1 MVYDQLYSA
10 AREKSHS
17 HIALRCRRSLAPEV
31 SYSDFFDQ
39 ISRLKIGESLVV
51 KWAQLFSKGRN
62 FFEFNYDEAFQDI
75 SFHRLLPQHKDL
87 IFCDDG
93 KSTHADL
100 SLHCPTIPENFPK
113 KRFLSD
119 FTLLHFEGINIS
131 HQIQKYN
138 HYYQRD
144 YALNLEPQLALRRY
158 LPKLLQLLEVLN
170 ECFLHAGIRKT
181 HALIKTY
188 IQEFNL
194 KTVITTSEK
203 KLQLPEI
210 FENFKLK
217 SKIFKRSGK

>member
-1 MVYDQLYSA
+1 M
-10 AREKSHS
+10 
-17 HIALRCRRSLAPEV
+17 
-31 SYSDFFDQ
+31 
-39 ISRLKIGESLVV
+39 
-51 KWAQLFSKGRN
+51 
-62 FFEFNYDEAFQDI
+62 
-75 SFHRLLPQHKDL
+75 LPQHKDL
-87 IFCDDG
+87 IFCDD

-113 KRFLSD
+113 KGFCLILRC
-119 FTLLHFEGINIS
+119 FTSRHKYQSSNS
-131 HQIQKYN
+131 KYN

-188 IQEFNL
+188 SGIQFKN
-194 KTVITTSEK
+194 KTTSE

-210 FENFKLK
+210 LK
-217 SKIFKRSGK
+217 ILIEI

>member
-1 MVYDQLYSA
+1 MHFDVD
-10 AREKSHS
+10 EV
-17 HIALRCRRSLAPEV
+17 LAPEV

-39 ISRLKIGESLVV
+39 ISRLKIGESLAV

-119 FTLLHFEGINIS
+119 FTLLHLEGINIR

-138 HYYQRD
+138 QYYQRD
-144 YALNLEPQLALRRY
+144 YALNLTPELALKRY
-158 LPKLLQLLEVLN
+158 LPRLLQLLEVLKPN
-170 ECFLHAGIRKT
+170 ASLAPVSKNSD
-181 HALIKTY
+181 ALIGPY
-188 IQEFNL
+188 IPEFNS
-194 KTVITTSEK
+194 KTMATTNK
-203 KLQLPEI
+203 KNYSFQR
-210 FENFKLK
+210 F
-217 SKIFKRSGK
+217 

>member
-1 MVYDQLYSA
+1 M
-10 AREKSHS
+10 
-17 HIALRCRRSLAPEV
+17 
-31 SYSDFFDQ
+31 
-39 ISRLKIGESLVV
+39 
-51 KWAQLFSKGRN
+51 
-62 FFEFNYDEAFQDI
+62 
-75 SFHRLLPQHKDL
+75 LPQHKDL

-100 SLHCPTIPENFPK
+100 SLHCPTIPEDFP

-119 FTLLHFEGINIS
+119 FTLLHFEGINIR

-144 YALNLEPQLALRRY
+144 YALNLEPELALRRY
-158 LPKLLQLLEVLN
+158 LPKLLQLLEVLKSSAFFTPVS
-170 ECFLHAGIRKT
+170 EKT

-194 KTVITTSEK
+194 KTMATTNEK

-210 FENFKLK
+210 FENFK
-217 SKIFKRSGK
+217 IEI